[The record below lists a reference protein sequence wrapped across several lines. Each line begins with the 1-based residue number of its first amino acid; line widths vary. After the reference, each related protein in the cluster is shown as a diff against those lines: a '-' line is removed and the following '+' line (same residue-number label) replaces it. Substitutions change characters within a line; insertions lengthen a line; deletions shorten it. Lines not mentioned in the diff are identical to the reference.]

1 MSDSQSAFQPGES
14 CINKVFS
21 IDHKQYHVFDDS
33 VKVKTK
39 YLDNLTHLIRYDTR
53 VFLIQTNIKWYIR

>member
-1 MSDSQSAFQPGES
+1 MSDSQSSFQPGES

-53 VFLIQTNIKWYIR
+53 VFFIQTNIKWYIR

>member
-39 YLDNLTHLIRYDTR
+39 YLDNLTHLRED
-53 VFLIQTNIKWYIR
+53 

>member
-21 IDHKQYHVFDDS
+21 IDHKQYHAFDDS